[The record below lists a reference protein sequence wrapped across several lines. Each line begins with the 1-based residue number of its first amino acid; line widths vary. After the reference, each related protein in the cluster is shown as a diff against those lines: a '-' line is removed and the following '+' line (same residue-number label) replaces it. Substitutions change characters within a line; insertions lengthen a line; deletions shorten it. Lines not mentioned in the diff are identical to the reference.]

1 MAIKVNGT
9 TVINDSRALTN
20 IASVDATTVAALGA
34 AGVGGGVELSYTA
47 LSTITKGKIV
57 TINKNGQGALGSLP
71 VATDRISAT
80 CGMFIEGGR
89 GTAMYL
95 ANENVYAIGG
105 FTSSGSRQ
113 MRFMRINPDNTVVL
127 GNLFGVGSSAPSNG
141 YGQFFKFTADGQ
153 GNYACAFGGY
163 NGAVHPTYIKTFNL
177 NSSLNVT
184 NASGNTQLEYDG
196 YYDRSDMAAYGTNK
210 FMYIYHEGTTSNYG
224 LKYRTFSKS
233 GSSHT
238 THTDTSFMTVSGKA
252 VVSNLIGRE
261 GPNVSDGQL
270 VCTGAG
276 DSTFLNNAGFS
287 GVSGQHQFA
296 CTINMSGNTI
306 SSITSKVLGATVV
319 SNATDPANN
328 HNGFRHYPM
337 TTAGYIYASH
347 STGSTQSSA
356 AIWKKASLASDTLT
370 YVRGFNMSEN
380 FGVDPENNLEIW
392 PTNSTSLTFKDIAS
406 GAAVST
412 AAIPVAT
419 TGNFDEDWNEG
430 YATTY
435 WVQNN
440 VLFNMTRPNATAGNY
455 HRKTLDLG
463 NMSGGLVGMATE
475 NASAGQTFELASLGT
490 LVDGFSN
497 LVIGAGYGLGITADG
512 VLEKGVKPTIA
523 VATSNTELLAIT
535 NTA

>member
-1 MAIKVNGT
+1 MAIQISGT

-20 IASVDATTVAALGA
+20 IASVDETTVAAFGA

-47 LSTITKGKIV
+47 LGTITKGKIV

-71 VATDRISAT
+71 VATDRITAT

-89 GTAMYL
+89 GTAVYL

-105 FTSSGSRQ
+105 FTASGSRQ
-113 MRFMRINPDNTVVL
+113 IRFMRINPDNTVVL
-127 GNLFGVGSSAPSNG
+127 GNIFGVGSSAPSNG
-141 YGQFFKFTADGQ
+141 YGQFFKFAADGQ

-163 NGAVHPTYIKTFNL
+163 NGSVHPTYIKTFNL

-210 FMYIYHEGTTSNYG
+210 FMYIYHEGTNTNYG

-238 THTDTSFMTVSGKA
+238 THVDTSFMTVSGKA
-252 VVSNLIGRE
+252 AVSNLIGRE

-287 GVSGQHQFA
+287 GVSGTQQFA
-296 CTINMSGNTI
+296 CTINMSGDTI
-306 SSITSKVLGATVV
+306 SSITSKVLGTTVV
-319 SNATDPANN
+319 ASAVDPSND
-328 HNGFRHYPM
+328 HNAFKHYPM
-337 TTAGYIYASH
+337 TTSGFIYASH
-347 STGSTQSSA
+347 SNNSTQSTA
-356 AIWKKASLASDTLT
+356 AIWKKASLASDTIT
-370 YVRGFNMSEN
+370 YVRSFDMSDN

-419 TGNFDEDWNEG
+419 TGSFDEDWGEG
-430 YATTY
+430 SATTY
-435 WVQNN
+435 WVYNN
-440 VLFNMTRPNATAGNY
+440 VLFNMTRPYGQDGNY
-455 HRKTLDLG
+455 HRKTLNLG
-463 NMSGGLVGMATE
+463 NMSGGLVGIATE
-475 NASAGQTFELASLGT
+475 NASAGQTFELAALGT

-497 LVIGAGYGLGITADG
+497 LGIGAGYGLGVTADG
-512 VLEKGVKPTIA
+512 VLEEGVKPTIA
-523 VATSNTELLAIT
+523 VATSSTELLAIT